1 VSDAGLSSEESADRR
16 LGVGHL
22 VVRQPLVRPIGSVE
36 DQFSSPWLFGQ
47 LCAFQFRRV
56 TDSTCLL
63 LVSASQ
69 VEVSSEK
76 DNLCMIELEHVFPSK
91 FKDLVHES
99 IVYSFIKAIISSA
112 GLSPFHCICRT
123 KTNDVYQ
130 RSQRIGK
137 QEMASSTSGLKCQ
150 FRPHLFS
157 RMLSYSLAIFHLY
170 GLGISP
176 RSIF

>member
-1 VSDAGLSSEESADRR
+1 MLHLKRISTKSLMSFRHQWPCWIHPRATGLQLDGTATYNLCFLSGSPVDAGLSSEESADRR

-56 TDSTCLL
+56 TDSACLL

-76 DNLCMIELEHVFPSK
+76 DKLCMIELEHFFPSK
-91 FKDLVHES
+91 FKDLVHVLYTHS
-99 IVYSFIKAIISSA
+99 WKLSYHLPAFLVLFIVSVAQRQMM
-112 GLSPFHCICRT
+112 C
-123 KTNDVYQ
+123 TNDPN
-130 RSQRIGK
+130 
-137 QEMASSTSGLKCQ
+137 E
-150 FRPHLFS
+150 
-157 RMLSYSLAIFHLY
+157 
-170 GLGISP
+170 
-176 RSIF
+176 

>member
-1 VSDAGLSSEESADRR
+1 LSGSPVDAGLSSEESADRR

-91 FKDLVHES
+91 FKDLVLHEY
-99 IVYSFIKAIISSA
+99 IIYSFINDIIYHLPAFLVLFIASVA
-112 GLSPFHCICRT
+112 QRQMMC
-123 KTNDVYQ
+123 TNDP
-130 RSQRIGK
+130 S
-137 QEMASSTSGLKCQ
+137 E
-150 FRPHLFS
+150 
-157 RMLSYSLAIFHLY
+157 
-170 GLGISP
+170 
-176 RSIF
+176 